1 MTKPAFDSLLNEC
14 SLPDHSHDISRQH
27 SFVCWINP
35 SYSFVFPPERIA
47 CEPVEPAHPEET
59 SCFPLR
65 RPKACCPSDRAPPAP
80 LESFDRLESHT
91 EFSKDLNKNTLES
104 CLELFWK
111 MFWLHH
117 TNLQCLFCSNNNI
130 IMLFILV
137 NRIRH
142 RRPWIIKRLY
152 NSSMFSEYV
161 MNFVTDNNF

>member
-1 MTKPAFDSLLNEC
+1 MTFQDNIP
-14 SLPDHSHDISRQH
+14 
-27 SFVCWINP
+27 SFVELIQVIHLSSPLNASRANLSSRPIRKKLAAFRCNDP
-35 SYSFVFPPERIA
+35 RLVARVTERLPHPLNHLIA
-47 CEPVEPAHPEET
+47 
-59 SCFPLR
+59 S
-65 RPKACCPSDRAPPAP
+65 SN
-80 LESFDRLESHT
+80 T
-91 EFSKDLNKNTLES
+91 EFRKDLNKNTLES

-117 TNLQCLFCSNNNI
+117 TNLQRLFCTNNNT

-142 RRPWIIKRLY
+142 RRPWIIKRLC